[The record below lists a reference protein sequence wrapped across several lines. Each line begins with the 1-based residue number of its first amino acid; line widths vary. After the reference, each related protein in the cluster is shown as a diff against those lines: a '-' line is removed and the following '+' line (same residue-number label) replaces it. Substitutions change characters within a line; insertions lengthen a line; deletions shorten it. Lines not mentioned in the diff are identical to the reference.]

1 MKPRRQSHSHPKLRL
16 ALALAVAMSA
26 TALQAQNT
34 APGNNRTTDR
44 REARL
49 APDDTRR
56 PTPSRPQIPRRRGDG
71 DLLKD
76 LREANPEQ
84 FRELM
89 ELREKDPEQFRR
101 QVRSLLR
108 RRMETKHHQRFEEEE
123 ERIHDLAQAYREA
136 ASDREKDEIRA
147 ELRAELEKVFTERLA
162 ERRERL
168 EDMKARLQEIETA
181 LERRENSKTEIIDSH
196 LEDLLKTPEL
206 RWRMHM
212 PPPE

>member
-1 MKPRRQSHSHPKLRL
+1 
-16 ALALAVAMSA
+16 MSA

-34 APGNNRTTDR
+34 APRDSRSTDR
-44 REARL
+44 RQVRL
-49 APDDTRR
+49 APDATRR
-56 PTPSRPQIPRRRGDG
+56 PTPPRPQIPRRRGDG

-89 ELREKDPEQFRR
+89 ELREKDPEQFRQ

-108 RRMETKHHQRFEEEE
+108 RRMENKHHQRFEEEE
-123 ERIHDLAQAYREA
+123 KRIDDLAEAYHDA
-136 ASDREKDEIRA
+136 ASDQKKDDIRA
-147 ELRAELEKVFTERLA
+147 ELRAELEKVFAERLA

-168 EDMKARLQEIETA
+168 EDMKARIKEIETA
-181 LERRENSKTEIIDSH
+181 LDRRENSKKEIIDSH

-212 PPPE
+212 PPTE